1 MPNANVQARG
11 NSGVYLTGNYELQVL
26 DSYGLKMQ
34 GNDCGAIY
42 DQITPAVNACKPPL
56 QGQTYDVTF
65 HKAKLDNG
73 KVVKKARV
81 TVIQNGIKI
90 IDNAE
95 ISPSPAAREL
105 PRVRMVRSCSRTTA
119 IRFSIGIF
127 GSSRSSEQP
136 RDDLTNTF
144 VVGDEPTPRKIELYE
159 ICMGA
164 LAAGE
169 ALLRLTAGSADRR
182 RGSRPFRCK
191 RVRRPLPHA
200 LRAWAGPGA
209 SRTALPG
216 SGEHRDAPGPR
227 RGRTRTGTLS
237 ARSRGDA
244 VRVQLPDHRLRA
256 RNAHATP
263 TGADAVRA
271 VASRSHRI
279 AVWIAITP
287 RRPSSVRSGPARSR
301 APGRSLARSRRR

>member
-1 MPNANVQARG
+1 MLERFDSLAIKSILDCGANRFQGAAQRGRLVELVGRLGLDPSSRSAEPPPQPGDATLGASPPAGASVLLGGERLEGWVQSDGKTPAKWPFADGILTVGHGDVMTDKAFGNFEIHVEFNVPYMPNANVQARG

-95 ISPSPAAREL
+95 ISPSPGARKL

-169 ALLRLTAGSADRR
+169 SLLRPDCRQRR
-182 RGSRPFRCK
+182 
-191 RVRRPLPHA
+191 
-200 LRAWAGPGA
+200 
-209 SRTALPG
+209 
-216 SGEHRDAPGPR
+216 
-227 RGRTRTGTLS
+227 
-237 ARSRGDA
+237 
-244 VRVQLPDHRLRA
+244 
-256 RNAHATP
+256 
-263 TGADAVRA
+263 
-271 VASRSHRI
+271 
-279 AVWIAITP
+279 
-287 RRPSSVRSGPARSR
+287 
-301 APGRSLARSRRR
+301 